1 MTVYSRLR
9 VRIPGLAL
17 VILAIIVLGA
27 QPTHAD
33 GPRDTTPGEGDGIS
47 TATANFSI
55 RICKLAKYAANP
67 VLSVGTSGSWDDNGV
82 RAPAT
87 LKEGATYKMWYTG
100 SDGSNP
106 FQVGLATSANG
117 TTWIKDTAN
126 NPVLSPSQTWEAAGI
141 IAGDVISDSGV
152 YKMWYTGLDN
162 SGVFRVGYATSPDG
176 VAWTKHTGNP
186 VLDVGTAGSWEDED
200 VVRPTIIKEGSTYH
214 MWYRGYDGVTSR
226 IGHATSPDGLTWTR
240 DAANPVLD
248 VGLPGAWDWLHVYA
262 PSVVTYNGV
271 YLLWYSG
278 ETLPPSWQTGY
289 ALSADGSNWTRG
301 GLLIPEGDPGT
312 FDMHSADYASAILD
326 GTTFRIWYS
335 GVNDAYTDNIGYATA
350 QICDVNTTVYLPLLL
365 KASGPGNCPAYYT
378 DDFSDPSS
386 GWRVDEDGDQKYA
399 YTGGQ
404 YQILV
409 KNPSKDGEDTPG
421 AKATDFALA
430 VSARRTSGNEGAY
443 SILFGIGEDWS
454 GLYEFDVYADSYS
467 IWKHDEGGS
476 PAWTILKN
484 WTYSSYI
491 NTGTSW
497 NRLKVVRQGNNIAV
511 YVNDHY
517 LTSVTDGSYTG
528 LRRVGLAAYSP
539 GGSSLDARF
548 DNFSLYPASCG
559 PSAAS
564 AGFEM
569 GTPEIHQAPLPP
581 GLDRAP

>member
-9 VRIPGLAL
+9 VTILGLAL
-17 VILAIIVLGA
+17 VILALIVLAA

-33 GPRDTTPGEGDGIS
+33 GPRDTTPGEDGIS

-55 RICKLAKYAANP
+55 WICKLTKYTANP

-82 RAPAT
+82 WAPAI

-141 IAGDVISDSGV
+141 MAGDVISDSGV

-162 SGVFRVGYATSPDG
+162 NGVFRVGYATAPDG
-176 VAWTKHTGNP
+176 VAWTKYAGNP
-186 VLDVGTAGSWEDED
+186 VLDVGASGSWEGED
-200 VVRPTIIKEGSTYH
+200 VVRPTVIKEGSTYH
-214 MWYRGYDGVTSR
+214 MWYHGSDGVTSR
-226 IGHATSPDGLTWTR
+226 IGHATSLDGLTWTR

-248 VGLPGAWDWLHVYA
+248 VDPPGAWDWLHVYA
-262 PSVVTYNGV
+262 PSVVAYSGT

-278 ETLPPSWQTGY
+278 MTLPPSWQTGY
-289 ALSADGSNWTRG
+289 ALSADGSNWARG

-312 FDMHSADYASAILD
+312 FDTHSADYASVILN
-326 GTTFRIWYS
+326 GSTFQVWYS
-335 GVNDAYTDNIGYATA
+335 GVNDAYTNNIGYATA

-365 KASGPGNCPAYYT
+365 KAWISGGCSAYYT
-378 DDFSDPSS
+378 DGFSDPSS
-386 GWRVDEDGDQKYA
+386 GWPVDEDNNRKYA

-409 KNPSKDGEDTPG
+409 KNPSQGWWVTPG

-430 VSARRTSGNEGAY
+430 VSARRTSGDEGSY
-443 SILFGIGEDWS
+443 SILFGIDKDWS
-454 GLYEFDVYADSYS
+454 ELYEFDVYADQYS
-467 IWKHDEGGS
+467 IWKYDEGGS
-476 PAWTILKN
+476 PVWTTLKD

-497 NRLKVVRQGNNIAV
+497 NRLKVIRQGNNIAV

-539 GGSSLDARF
+539 SSGSLDARF

-569 GTPEIHQAPLPP
+569 GTPEIHRAPLPP